1 MAKQR
6 KNKGVS
12 KSKENFWGREL
23 EYIMPRRTF
32 EDLTKDCKTDKF
44 QFAMDYINT
53 TYGLLGHVTSLVLE
67 DEAVTGPHTPAM
79 LEDVLME

>member
-1 MAKQR
+1 MAKQK
-6 KNKGVS
+6 KNKSVS
-12 KSKENFWGREL
+12 RSKELFWGREL

-32 EDLTKDCKTDKF
+32 EDLTKDCKGDKF
-44 QFAMDYINT
+44 QFAMDYINQ

-67 DEAVTGPHTPAM
+67 DESVSGPRTPAL

>member
-1 MAKQR
+1 MAKQK
-6 KNKGVS
+6 KNKGVNRN
-12 KSKENFWGREL
+12 KEQFWGREL

-32 EDLTKDCKTDKF
+32 EDLTKDVKGDKF

-67 DEAVTGPHTPAM
+67 DESVSGPRTPAM